1 MSTPA
6 IRFLQEES
14 ARLQKENKLQQ
25 EQIHTLH
32 RYIDAM
38 VELYWTA
45 LHLPEKDQLLEAI
58 DRCLHTIRKTIGAA
72 DGSVTYLDPSTGE
85 LIFVVVHGEL
95 GRHLIGRRIKSDVG
109 IVGWATGNNEPVIVN
124 NPRQDWRFFDQIDQ
138 EFSFL
143 TRSIMCVPVARH
155 SKPLGAI
162 ELLNKEGNQE
172 FTDVDVKLVSVLAH
186 LTAVILGKLEDTG
199 THEWIPAKAAPRP
212 TTLSPQDLA
221 GLV

>member
-14 ARLQKENKLQQ
+14 ARLQKETKLQQ

-45 LHLPEKDQLLEAI
+45 LHLPEKDHLIEAI
-58 DRCLHTIRKTIGAA
+58 DRCLHTIRKTIGAV
-72 DGSVTYLDPSTGE
+72 DGSVTYLDPSSGE
-85 LIFVVVHGEL
+85 LVFIVVHGEL
-95 GRHLIGRRIKSDVG
+95 GQHLLGLRIKSDVG
-109 IVGWATGNNEPVIVN
+109 IVGWAMSNNEPVIVN

-155 SKPLGAI
+155 SKPIGAI
-162 ELLNKEGNQE
+162 ELLNKEGNE

-186 LTAVILGKLEDTG
+186 LIAVILGKLEETG
-199 THEWIPAKAAPRP
+199 AGEWIPAKAAPRP
-212 TTLSPQDLA
+212 TTFSPQDLE
-221 GLV
+221 GLL

>member
-32 RYIDAM
+32 RYIDAL
-38 VELYWTA
+38 VELYWTG
-45 LHLPEKDQLLEAI
+45 LHLPDRDHLLTI
-58 DRCLHTIRKTIGAA
+58 DGCLHTIRRTIGAA

-85 LIFVVVHGEL
+85 LVFITVHGEL
-95 GRHLIGRRIKSDVG
+95 GQHLIGLRIKSDVG
-109 IVGWATGNNEPVIVN
+109 IVGWALSNNEPVIVN

-143 TRSIMCVPVARH
+143 TRSIMCVPVAHH
-155 SKPLGAI
+155 SKPIGAI

-172 FTDVDVKLVSVLAH
+172 FTEVDVKLVSVLAH
-186 LTAVILGKLEDTG
+186 LTAVILSKLEDAG
-199 THEWIPAKAAPRP
+199 TREWIPAKAAPRP
-212 TTLSPQDLA
+212 TSLSPQDLEA
-221 GLV
+221 LL